1 VPPGT
6 VGPAVVF
13 LVVVFLG
20 AVVFFA
26 VVVLPAADFFAA
38 GLRGDGFLGAASFVA
53 AFHPVAQPIQLR
65 SA

>member
-1 VPPGT
+1 
-6 VGPAVVF
+6 